1 MRNEKGFYRKHMRFR
16 SVMST
21 IGVFLMVV
29 IMVLAFIFFWFRR
42 YIVYTEDGLYLDIP
56 LLNEAREKNPPQE
69 NDDIVVPIPSAPA
82 EPTDDTPPAD
92 EAPEIRIRPRMRML
106 PKTRRLPW
114 MRKCLPRILP
124 RRRMKIRMNKIRR
137 QTERFV
143 AVFYCVFIPISM
155 QKVGSKK
162 HSSKRPPLRVGNG
175 LARSVVSQ

>member
-92 EAPEIRIRPRMRML
+92 EAPENTDTPEDADAPENADAPVDAEM
-106 PKTRRLPW
+106 
-114 MRKCLPRILP
+114 
-124 RRRMKIRMNKIRR
+124 
-137 QTERFV
+137 
-143 AVFYCVFIPISM
+143 
-155 QKVGSKK
+155 
-162 HSSKRPPLRVGNG
+162 PPEDTPPQENENTDE
-175 LARSVVSQ
+175 